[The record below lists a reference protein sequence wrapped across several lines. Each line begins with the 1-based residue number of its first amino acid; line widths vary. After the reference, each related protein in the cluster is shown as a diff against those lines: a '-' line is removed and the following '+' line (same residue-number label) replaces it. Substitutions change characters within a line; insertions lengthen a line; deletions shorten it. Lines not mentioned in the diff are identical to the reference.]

1 MDPDG
6 GLGNSAG
13 SSDTEVIDY
22 LPAPL
27 EACLK
32 GYFAILVPDDGP
44 TMIAFSDF
52 VDEMKGNPHI
62 DTWWKRLIQVREFQE
77 PLNLASGLS
86 DSELED
92 QQAEEVQIWTGYHGF
107 SLDPGFLPPDF
118 GRFGWVIGASAV
130 DEEREPVHVKL
141 THNGVKYQI
150 GRRHARLSLG
160 WNSNDPLIIA
170 RKGKAVRIDGAPIG
184 FDLPTVLNPPQRIQ
198 IVDWTRSFS
207 GTSSDS
213 PTSNVL
219 KGTPH
224 TSLQQT
230 PVDSQ
235 IKMQLGEYLVRFP
248 AFACGS
254 YGFIYGCIK
263 REGGAA
269 FAVKHLRR
277 TARSDKDINN
287 EIKIF
292 TMVKGHVRIGSA
304 SQGNTGLTG
313 QTAKYVRANRGH
325 RGTSAY
331 RCTSPRGPSERCL
344 SNTPSAGKVGILV
357 TYNEWIPPTPCA
369 SMLLAK
375 RSEDSTTYTG
385 LASSTNILF
394 TVQAATLQVRIAD
407 YGQAIIAPT
416 STDHYRGTYFYMAP
430 EVLKLKKVPNEGSP
444 REPYNERADIHS
456 LGIVGFKLFV
466 FVPPTGRP
474 VEFRPI
480 QVAESELLDVERQRS
495 SLRSQML
502 KSTALTVETCLR
514 RMLSWEARDRP
525 SMTEV
530 AQLNIWPPSK
540 PEIRSQAG
548 QKRPRST
555 G

>member
-1 MDPDG
+1 MDLDG
-6 GLGNSAG
+6 DLGNSAG
-13 SSDTEVIDY
+13 SSDTEVMDY

-32 GYFAILVPDDGP
+32 GYFAILVPDDDP

-52 VDEMKGNPHI
+52 VDEMRGHPHI
-62 DTWWKRLIQVREFQE
+62 NPWWKRLIHVREFRE
-77 PLNLASGLS
+77 PLTLASGLS

-92 QQAEEVQIWTGYHGF
+92 HQAEEVQIWTGYYGL
-107 SLDPGFLPPDF
+107 SLDPEFLPPGF
-118 GRFGWVIGASAV
+118 ARFGWVIGASAV
-130 DEEREPVHVKL
+130 DEERDPW
-141 THNGVKYQI
+141 TG
-150 GRRHARLSLG
+150 LG
-160 WNSNDPLIIA
+160 AFPEQLQTL
-170 RKGKAVRIDGAPIG
+170 R
-184 FDLPTVLNPPQRIQ
+184 
-198 IVDWTRSFS
+198 
-207 GTSSDS
+207 
-213 PTSNVL
+213 TSNVL

-287 EIKIF
+287 ETKIF
-292 TMVKGHVRIGSA
+292 TMVKGHP
-304 SQGNTGLTG
+304 NTCELIEVIE
-313 QTAKYVRANRGH
+313 A
-325 RGTSAY
+325 
-331 RCTSPRGPSERCL
+331 P
-344 SNTPSAGKVGILV
+344 
-357 TYNEWIPPTPCA
+357 PPTGEQAPVVRPNDVYLIHLPLG
-369 SMLLAK
+369 SGNFGDLQ
-375 RSEDSTTYTG
+375 RTDFTYAVRLEAFGQAVRG
-385 LASSTNILF
+385 LDHLHRLGIMHGDIKPTNILF
-394 TVQAATLQVRIAD
+394 TLQATTLQVRIAH

-416 STDHYRGTYFYMAP
+416 SRDHYRGTYFYMAP

-444 REPYNERADIHS
+444 REPYNERADIYS
-456 LGIVGFKLFV
+456 LGIVGFELFV
-466 FVPPTGRP
+466 FIPPTGRP
-474 VEFRPI
+474 VEFCPI
-480 QVAESELLDVERQRS
+480 QVAESELLDVESQRS

-502 KSTALTVETCLR
+502 KSTALTVETCLH
-514 RMLSWEARDRP
+514 RMLLWEARDRP

-530 AQLNIWPPSK
+530 AQLEIWPSSK
-540 PEIRSQAG
+540 QQITPQAG

-555 G
+555 E

>member
-6 GLGNSAG
+6 GLGSSAG
-13 SSDTEVIDY
+13 SSDTEVMDY

-27 EACLK
+27 EACLE

-62 DTWWKRLIQVREFQE
+62 DPWWKRLIHVREFQE
-77 PLNLASGLS
+77 PLALASGLS

-92 QQAEEVQIWTGYHGF
+92 QPAEEVQIWTGYHGL
-107 SLDPGFLPPDF
+107 SLDPEFLPPDF
-118 GRFGWVIGASAV
+118 ARFGWVIGASAV
-130 DEEREPVHVKL
+130 DVERDPVHVKL

-160 WNSNDPLIIA
+160 SNSNDPLIIA

-184 FDLPTVLNPPQRIQ
+184 SDLPTVLNPPQRIQ
-198 IVDWTRSFS
+198 IGTLHYRLEWTGLKAFPEQLQTLR
-207 GTSSDS
+207 TL
-213 PTSNVL
+213 NVL

-235 IKMQLGEYLVRFP
+235 VKMQLGEYLVRFP

-304 SQGNTGLTG
+304 SHRIPGLTG
-313 QTAKYVRANRGH
+313 HTAKYVRANRGH
-325 RGTSAY
+325 RSTSAY
-331 RCTSPRGPSERCL
+331 R
-344 SNTPSAGKVGILV
+344 
-357 TYNEWIPPTPCA
+357 
-369 SMLLAK
+369 
-375 RSEDSTTYTG
+375 
-385 LASSTNILF
+385 
-394 TVQAATLQVRIAD
+394 
-407 YGQAIIAPT
+407 
-416 STDHYRGTYFYMAP
+416 
-430 EVLKLKKVPNEGSP
+430 
-444 REPYNERADIHS
+444 
-456 LGIVGFKLFV
+456 
-466 FVPPTGRP
+466 
-474 VEFRPI
+474 
-480 QVAESELLDVERQRS
+480 
-495 SLRSQML
+495 
-502 KSTALTVETCLR
+502 
-514 RMLSWEARDRP
+514 
-525 SMTEV
+525 
-530 AQLNIWPPSK
+530 
-540 PEIRSQAG
+540 
-548 QKRPRST
+548 
-555 G
+555 

>member
-1 MDPDG
+1 MDLDG
-6 GLGNSAG
+6 DLGNSAG
-13 SSDTEVIDY
+13 SSDTEVMDY

-32 GYFAILVPDDGP
+32 GYFAILVPDDDP

-52 VDEMKGNPHI
+52 VDEMRGHPHI
-62 DTWWKRLIQVREFQE
+62 NPWWKRLFHVREFRE
-77 PLNLASGLS
+77 PLTLASGLS

-92 QQAEEVQIWTGYHGF
+92 HQAEEVQIWTGYYGL
-107 SLDPGFLPPDF
+107 SLDPEFLPPGF
-118 GRFGWVIGASAV
+118 ARFGWVIGASAV
-130 DEEREPVHVKL
+130 DEERDPW
-141 THNGVKYQI
+141 TG
-150 GRRHARLSLG
+150 LG
-160 WNSNDPLIIA
+160 AFPEQLQTL
-170 RKGKAVRIDGAPIG
+170 R
-184 FDLPTVLNPPQRIQ
+184 
-198 IVDWTRSFS
+198 
-207 GTSSDS
+207 
-213 PTSNVL
+213 TSNVL

-287 EIKIF
+287 ETKIF
-292 TMVKGHVRIGSA
+292 TMVKGHP
-304 SQGNTGLTG
+304 NTCELIEVIE
-313 QTAKYVRANRGH
+313 A
-325 RGTSAY
+325 
-331 RCTSPRGPSERCL
+331 P
-344 SNTPSAGKVGILV
+344 
-357 TYNEWIPPTPCA
+357 PPTGEQAPVVRPNDVYLIHLPLG
-369 SMLLAK
+369 SGNFGDLQ
-375 RSEDSTTYTG
+375 RTDFTYAVRLEAFGQAVRG
-385 LASSTNILF
+385 LDHLHRLGIMHGDIKPTNILF
-394 TVQAATLQVRIAD
+394 TLQATTLQVRIAH

-416 STDHYRGTYFYMAP
+416 SRDHYRGTYFYMAP

-444 REPYNERADIHS
+444 REPYNERADIYS
-456 LGIVGFKLFV
+456 LGIVGFELFV
-466 FVPPTGRP
+466 FIPPIGRP
-474 VEFRPI
+474 VEFCPI
-480 QVAESELLDVERQRS
+480 QVAESELLDVESQRS

-502 KSTALTVETCLR
+502 KSTALTVETCLH
-514 RMLSWEARDRP
+514 RMLLWEARDRP

-530 AQLNIWPPSK
+530 AQLEIWPSSK
-540 PEIRSQAG
+540 QQITPQAG

-555 G
+555 E